1 MFASSSGSGRGSTHV
16 SASCAI
22 FSEVAPILLG
32 RVGDET
38 LNVVGEIGNE
48 ETPHADVDKV
58 ENEGTPHVDV
68 DTPDED
74 EDEHDGDAHGQ
85 REIEAEILEVGAAI
99 LGVDDKI
106 KFETASAEIL
116 DLLDLALLGLGGTTF
131 AICPNVIVSVDVLPS
146 LPMFSANALNMLWVD
161 TGAFGL
167 AVIIDESCRGLGV
180 RLCTPLGQP
189 PLEAPGHDA
198 HGSAA
203 ACAASIHGVAE
214 AVLGGGAHAEAEAA
228 LGGQSGH

>member
-74 EDEHDGDAHGQ
+74 EDEHDDDAHGQ
-85 REIEAEILEVGAAI
+85 REIGAEL

-106 KFETASAEIL
+106 KSCPAAAEIL
-116 DLLDLALLGLGGTTF
+116 EARLAPLGLCGTT
-131 AICPNVIVSVDVLPS
+131 
-146 LPMFSANALNMLWVD
+146 
-161 TGAFGL
+161 L
-167 AVIIDESCRGLGV
+167 A
-180 RLCTPLGQP
+180 T
-189 PLEAPGHDA
+189 
-198 HGSAA
+198 
-203 ACAASIHGVAE
+203 
-214 AVLGGGAHAEAEAA
+214 
-228 LGGQSGH
+228 

>member
-1 MFASSSGSGRGSTHV
+1 MKIVSHV

-38 LNVVGEIGNE
+38 LDVVGEIGNE
-48 ETPHADVDKV
+48 GTPHADVDKV
-58 ENEGTPHVDV
+58 ENEGTPH
-68 DTPDED
+68 ED
-74 EDEHDGDAHGQ
+74 EDEHDDDAHGQ
-85 REIEAEILEVGAAI
+85 REIVAEILEVGAAI

-131 AICPNVIVSVDVLPS
+131 AICPNVIVSVDVWPS

-167 AVIIDESCRGLGV
+167 AMAIDESCLGLGV
-180 RLCTPLGQP
+180 RLFTPDGQP
-189 PLEAPGHDA
+189 PLEAPGHAA

-203 ACAASIHGVAE
+203 ACAASIHGM
-214 AVLGGGAHAEAEAA
+214 GGGAAAAAA
-228 LGGQSGH
+228 LGGHSGGEAHA

>member
-1 MFASSSGSGRGSTHV
+1 MSASSSGSGRGSTHV

-131 AICPNVIVSVDVLPS
+131 AICPNVIASVDVLPS

-167 AVIIDESCRGLGV
+167 AMAIDESSLGLGV
-180 RLCTPLGQP
+180 RLCTPDGQP
-189 PLEAPGHDA
+189 PADDGQAA

-203 ACAASIHGVAE
+203 ACAASIHGMD
-214 AVLGGGAHAEAEAA
+214 GGAAA
-228 LGGQSGH
+228 AAA

>member
-1 MFASSSGSGRGSTHV
+1 M
-16 SASCAI
+16 
-22 FSEVAPILLG
+22 APILLG

-131 AICPNVIVSVDVLPS
+131 AICPNVIASVDVWPS

-161 TGAFGL
+161 TGAVGL
-167 AVIIDESCRGLGV
+167 AMAIDESCLGLGV
-180 RLCTPLGQP
+180 RLCTPDGQP

-203 ACAASIHGVAE
+203 ACAASIHGMGE
-214 AVLGGGAHAEAEAA
+214 GAAAAAA
-228 LGGQSGH
+228 LGGHSGGEAHA

>member
-38 LNVVGEIGNE
+38 LDVVGEIGNE
-48 ETPHADVDKV
+48 GTPHADVDKV
-58 ENEGTPHVDV
+58 ENEGTPHADV

-131 AICPNVIVSVDVLPS
+131 AICPNVIVSVDVWPS

-167 AVIIDESCRGLGV
+167 AMAIDESCLGLGV
-180 RLCTPLGQP
+180 RLCTPDGQP
-189 PLEAPGHDA
+189 PFEAPGQAA

-203 ACAASIHGVAE
+203 ACAASIHGM
-214 AVLGGGAHAEAEAA
+214 GGGAAAAAA
-228 LGGQSGH
+228 LGGHSGGEAHA